1 MATVTMYSKTF
12 CGYCMA
18 AKRFLKRRGID
29 FEEILVSDADRRQE
43 MLERADGRHT
53 VPQIFIGDRGI
64 GGYVELRAL
73 DSSGEL
79 EELLASSGNAG

>member
-1 MATVTMYSKTF
+1 MATVTIYSKTF

-18 AKRFLKRRGID
+18 AKRFLKRRGVD

-53 VPQIFIGDRGI
+53 VPQIFIDDRGI

-79 EELLASSGNAG
+79 EELLS